1 MVKHDQLNDTFHAL
15 ADPTR
20 RGIVS
25 MLAEQREH
33 RIKDLSAP
41 FDMSF
46 AAVSKHIKVLER
58 ADLVTRVKRGR
69 EHYLRLNPQP
79 MNDARDWL
87 AYYEQFWRERFM
99 QLDKLLRD
107 DSGKT
112 KSTPRRKSSGPAKN

>member
-1 MVKHDQLNDTFHAL
+1 MVKQEQLDHTFHAL

-25 MLAEQREH
+25 MLAEQRER
-33 RIKDLSAP
+33 RIKDLSEP

-69 EHYLRLNPQP
+69 EFYLRLNPEP
-79 MNDARDWL
+79 MNQARDWL
-87 AYYEQFWRERFM
+87 AFYEQFWRERFM
-99 QLDKLLRD
+99 QLDKLI
-107 DSGKT
+107 SNESKT
-112 KSTPRRKSSGPAKN
+112 VKRARRSPKPNA